1 MIEKAETKT
10 NFDQTASPLKGIK
23 NIMTPAG
30 AVLRVTDTDL
40 KWFNHFYT
48 FEAQGNKCYQSI
60 KTIAKE
66 MGRAVSVAQERI
78 DKLQALG
85 LLDVGK
91 EPYKDGWRNT
101 YTCTPI
107 DIIVSRMTD
116 APVTPQVKPL
126 KKSQLNSLLR
136 KSGQVDP
143 LTVNRGIKVMA
154 KTIANRDLSDEEV
167 MQFALQIATEKL
179 AALGWDIETIIE
191 ESENGVQQQEHEQQP
206 SGVSPTAIYSES
218 KPVQRAD
225 GVASESAPNDYEQRS
240 GVSESAGDSCD
251 DVSAN
256 DAVNQ
261 DEIAIFDENNVVTE
275 AFIDSLTG
283 DAAPNRNADGS
294 LQSIKYVYWVAR
306 YSQDERDGIPVRTRE
321 EYMDEARPEYF
332 PFHLL
337 PNDVP
342 EPETENK
349 TDNHSNMEFD
359 DSYISC

>member
-143 LTVNRGIKVMA
+143 RTVNRGIKVMA

-191 ESENGVQQQEHEQQP
+191 ESENGVQQDDEQQP

-225 GVASESAPNDYEQRS
+225 GVASETATPVAGKPDGVPVVDAGNNADLSGSDAPS
-240 GVSESAGDSCD
+240 LSEPTGENVVGIPWLSTPFEGFQLRPEARRWAQSQG
-251 DVSAN
+251 APTW
-256 DAVNQ
+256 Q
-261 DEIAIFDENNVVTE
+261 DEIKLVWKLKGKTNMGEPGEHMRPD
-275 AFIDSLTG
+275 D
-283 DAAPNRNADGS
+283 
-294 LQSIKYVYWVAR
+294 
-306 YSQDERDGIPVRTRE
+306 IP
-321 EYMDEARPEYF
+321 A
-332 PFHLL
+332 
-337 PNDVP
+337 P
-342 EPETENK
+342 EPAKQQVSGSDAGYTYNE
-349 TDNHSNMEFD
+349 D
-359 DSYISC
+359 DPEIPF